1 MLKICGLNLIMV
13 LSILVAAWTASVSVS
28 EEIEGR
34 TALTVLSKPIGRIQ
48 FVLGK
53 FFGVLQSVSLLYL
66 FLGAILLIAV
76 SGKVVYDVRESPAL
90 EALWTDCY
98 EEMIGIVPGL
108 MLAFFETIVITAISV
123 AISTRLPMLPN
134 LLICFSVYALGNL
147 APLLVQAKLNDPY
160 GIVHFVG
167 QLFATILPVL
177 ENFNVR
183 AAVSAGLGISFV
195 YVAWALLYCLL
206 YSSIAMLLALVLF
219 EDRDL
224 A

>member
-1 MLKICGLNLIMV
+1 
-13 LSILVAAWTASVSVS
+13 
-28 EEIEGR
+28 
-34 TALTVLSKPIGRIQ
+34 
-48 FVLGK
+48 
-53 FFGVLQSVSLLYL
+53 
-66 FLGAILLIAV
+66 
-76 SGKVVYDVRESPAL
+76 
-90 EALWTDCY
+90 
-98 EEMIGIVPGL
+98 MIGIVPGL
-108 MLAFFETIVITAISV
+108 FLAFFETIVITAISI

-147 APLLVQAKLNDPY
+147 STAIGAGRLHDPY

-183 AAVSAGLGISFV
+183 AAVSAGLGISFI